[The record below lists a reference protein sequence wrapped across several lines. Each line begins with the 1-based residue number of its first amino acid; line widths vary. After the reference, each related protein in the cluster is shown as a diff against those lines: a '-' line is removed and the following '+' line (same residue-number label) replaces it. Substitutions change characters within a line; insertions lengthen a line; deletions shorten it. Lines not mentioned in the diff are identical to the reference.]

1 MCVSCFRLQIAHH
14 KGYVKVNWNRMSRDS
29 ATLAD
34 RVKDKL
40 RVRSRNGFEKF
51 QVTSFGTCENQ

>member
-1 MCVSCFRLQIAHH
+1 MQIAHH